1 MSETILK
8 ALMRLFAIIAN
19 VNKDGVSDTS
29 RSIVES
35 FLKQQL
41 NQQQVQEYLQFFDE
55 YLEVYHRDIVGDNEK
70 GRKRTSS
77 NSVKVLKICQ
87 TINEALEQEQ
97 KVIVLLQL
105 LEFISFGAQITEKEL
120 DFTKTVGDTFNISE
134 LDYLNAKAFILD
146 SVTEI
151 VNKDNLLIIDKDAE
165 SHIENVKHIQSKNLE
180 GRIYI
185 LQLNSA
191 NIFIFR
197 YIGETDLLLNG
208 HNILLNRSYIL
219 TKGATIRSPKIN
231 TIYYSDVVSEYLHSK
246 IKTTVTFSAIDVEY
260 RFKTGEIG
268 LHKFNFSEE
277 GGQLIGIMGGSGV
290 GKSTLLNVLNGN
302 YKPETGKV
310 LINGYDLH
318 AEGDMLQG
326 FIGFVPQDDLLIEEL
341 TVYQNLYYNARLCMS
356 QLSDQEI
363 NLRVDKMLEDL
374 ELIETKNL
382 TVGSPLNKFI
392 SGGQRKRLNIALELI
407 REPQILFVDEPTSGL
422 SSMDS
427 EMVMDMLKEQALKGK
442 LVIINIHQPS
452 SEIYKMFDKLLILD
466 KGGYLIYNG
475 NPIDAVVYFKTI
487 SNHVNPMESEC
498 ITCGNVNPEQVLQI
512 VEAKV
517 VDEYGKLTRVRKI
530 SPIEW
535 YDLFLKHISEKIVL
549 KTDKKELVENQFK
562 IPGKFGQFKIF
573 TTRNILTKL
582 TNRQYMLINFLETPL
597 LAFIL
602 AFFTKYIA
610 GTEQDSWKYIFSLN
624 ENIPIFIF
632 MSVVVALFV
641 GLTVSAEEII
651 RDRLI
656 LKREKFLNLSHFSYI
671 NSKVIVLF
679 AISAIQTVTFIL
691 VGNSLMGIKGM
702 FFEYWLI
709 LFSTA
714 CCANMI
720 GLNISAGLNSV
731 VTIYILIPFLLVP
744 QLLFSGTMVKF
755 DKLHKRIASYQY
767 VPVLGD
773 MMPSRW
779 AYEALA
785 VNQFKNNEFEKHF
798 FDVDKIKSQA
808 AYITS
813 FLIPQLVQKADL
825 AVDGKPEEKENSLKI
840 LRHELTLFGNK
851 YAKHQY
857 SQMDLLTTEKYNL
870 QVAADVKEH
879 LQKVKSY
886 YNKLYNKAS
895 SKRDGIIEN
904 LIAEKGGKEKLDQ
917 LKENYH
923 NEMLA
928 NFVLNKQELQKII
941 ENDGMLIQTMD
952 PVFRDPEARN
962 GRAHFYASEKHI
974 GNISIDTLWFNT
986 MVLWLLSFVLYL
998 TLYFD
1003 VIKRIIEYNPKQ

>member
-151 VNKDNLLIIDKDAE
+151 VNKDNLLIIDKDTE

-191 NIFIFR
+191 NIYIFR

-356 QLSDQEI
+356 QLSDQEV

-610 GTEQDSWKYIFSLN
+610 GTEQDSWKYVFSLN

-825 AVDGKPEEKENSLKI
+825 AVDGKPEEKENSLRI

-941 ENDGMLIQTMD
+941 ENDGILIQTMD